1 MKVII
6 FGATG
11 GIGKWAVKHAL
22 DKGYEVIA
30 YVRNPAKMT
39 QQHERLH
46 VVKAQ
51 ISDVSAMTKALKGA
65 DAAIWCVGV
74 NMNDKLVSNEELIG
88 HENLLQAM
96 KTNGVKRIITWAT
109 TSVKAEGDKLSLATV
124 LPPIIAGFKFPN
136 GKRELRAIAE
146 LLKTSDTDWTIVR
159 FLGPK
164 NTPYTGKVKVTFG
177 DKRINFFISREDI
190 GAFMVEQVESRDYIH
205 RMPIIGR

>member
-1 MKVII
+1 
-6 FGATG
+6 
-11 GIGKWAVKHAL
+11 
-22 DKGYEVIA
+22 
-30 YVRNPAKMT
+30 
-39 QQHERLH
+39 
-46 VVKAQ
+46 
-51 ISDVSAMTKALKGA
+51 MTKALKGA

-190 GAFMVEQVESRDYIH
+190 GAFMVIYRPLAEGVNPAKICAFATSRTSTTPVPNLGTPAFIDPSPNGFNIF
-205 RMPIIGR
+205 RLSEVVFLGLSIGPNTSAGFIVIKSH